1 MTFNVSNKTND
12 MSDIHYMTKVGY
24 DALEKE
30 LKHLKTVKR
39 PEVSK
44 AIAEAREKGD
54 LSENAEY
61 HAAREEMSHLE
72 AKIAVLENQFA
83 TARIIDETK
92 LDISKVGILS
102 KVQVMNKKLNK
113 KQEFTI
119 VSEAEADIKVG
130 RISVS
135 SPIGKALLGKKVG
148 DMAVA
153 QTPAGPMEL
162 ELLGISI

>member
-1 MTFNVSNKTND
+1 
-12 MSDIHYMTKVGY
+12 MSEIHHMTKAGY
-24 DALEKE
+24 ETLEKE
-30 LKHLKTVKR
+30 LKYLKTVKR
-39 PEVSK
+39 PEISK

-72 AKIAVLENQFA
+72 AKISVLENQFA
-83 TARIIDETK
+83 TARIIDESK

-102 KVQVMNKKLNK
+102 KVLVMNKKLNK

-119 VSEAEADIKVG
+119 VSEAEADIKMG
-130 RISVS
+130 RISVT
-135 SPIGKALLGKKVG
+135 SPIGKALLGKCVG
-148 DMAVA
+148 DTAIA

-162 ELLGISI
+162 EIISISI

>member
-1 MTFNVSNKTND
+1 

>member
-1 MTFNVSNKTND
+1 
-12 MSDIHYMTKVGY
+12 MTKVGY